1 MTWLRDSGKPL
12 PRSSKWLAGS
22 SVLLA
27 TGVLYLVFRPAFAGS
42 DPKQKSPNGTRVAS
56 IARDSAKPP
65 ALLTVPN
72 PSSAKAGSEADSSA
86 TTEAD
91 RVAMLMNLALLEQG
105 RRRLAECADY
115 TCTLFK
121 QERISGELTDGQS
134 IELKLRH
141 RPFSVY
147 MKWGSGDKGRE
158 ALYVE
163 GADDNR
169 LTVHPGGWKAR
180 IVPAIKIDPEG
191 ALALS
196 EARHPVTMVGL
207 IKLCD
212 EITVRRKNE
221 LAHRLPVH
229 CRLLENEVVNDRPS
243 YGFVSTYLD
252 RKCSE
257 DYRKSIHY
265 VDKEWL
271 IPICVKNYAWPEAK
285 QTFADDNAL
294 DEATLVE
301 HYAYSELQF
310 NQRLAAQDF
319 DRANEAYGFRR

>member
-1 MTWLRDSGKPL
+1 MTWLRESGKPL
-12 PRSSKWLAGS
+12 RRHSKWLAGFS
-22 SVLLA
+22 ALVA
-27 TGVLYLVFRPAFAGS
+27 MGVLYLLFLPAFAGS
-42 DPKQKSPNGTRVAS
+42 DPKQKSPNGTRVAA
-56 IARDSAKPP
+56 IARDAVKPSV
-65 ALLTVPN
+65 LLTVPN
-72 PSSAKAGSEADSSA
+72 PATGNARVEAGS
-86 TTEAD
+86 TEAD
-91 RVAMLMNLALLEQG
+91 RVAMLMNVALLEQG
-105 RRRLAECADY
+105 RRRLADCADY

-147 MKWGSGDKGRE
+147 MKWESGDKGRE

-169 LTVHPGGWKAR
+169 ITVHPGGWKAR

-191 ALALS
+191 SLAMS

-212 EITVRRKNE
+212 EITGRRKNE
-221 LAHRLPVH
+221 LARRLPIR
-229 CRLLENEVVNDRPS
+229 CRLLENEMVNDRPC

-271 IPICVKNYAWPEAK
+271 LPICVKNYAWPEAR

-310 NQRLAAQDF
+310 NQQLAAKDF

>member
-1 MTWLRDSGKPL
+1 MTWPRDFDKPL
-12 PRSSKWLAGS
+12 PRNSKWLVGS
-22 SVLLA
+22 SALLA
-27 TGVLYLVFRPAFAGS
+27 TGVLYLCFLPAFASS

-56 IARDSAKPP
+56 IARDTAKPP

-72 PSSAKAGSEADSSA
+72 PASAKAGFETSS
-86 TTEAD
+86 TEAD

-121 QERISGELTDGQS
+121 QERIGGELSDGQS

-147 MKWGSGDKGRE
+147 MKWESGDKGRE

-163 GADDNR
+163 GVDDNR
-169 LTVHPGGWKAR
+169 ITVHPGGWKAR

-191 ALALS
+191 SLALS

-212 EITVRRKNE
+212 EITLRRKNE
-221 LAHRLPVH
+221 LAHRLPVC
-229 CRLLENEVVNDRPS
+229 CRLLENVVVNDRPC

-271 IPICVKNYAWPEAK
+271 IPICVKNYAWPEARQK
-285 QTFADDNAL
+285 FADDNAL

>member
-12 PRSSKWLAGS
+12 RRHPRWLAGFS
-22 SVLLA
+22 ALTA
-27 TGVLYLVFRPAFAGS
+27 IGVLYLLFRPAFAGS
-42 DPKQKSPNGTRVAS
+42 DGKQKPSGPRVATVT
-56 IARDSAKPP
+56 RDTAKPST
-65 ALLTVPN
+65 LLTVPN
-72 PSSAKAGSEADSSA
+72 PASTDRRTDADSVAA
-86 TTEAD
+86 TDGD
-91 RVAMLMNLALLEQG
+91 RIAMLMNLTLLEQG

-147 MKWGSGDKGRE
+147 MKWASGDKGRE

-163 GADDNR
+163 GVDDNR
-169 LTVHPGGWKAR
+169 MTVHPGGWKAR
-180 IVPAIKIDPEG
+180 IVPALKIDPEG
-191 ALALS
+191 SLAMS

-212 EITVRRKNE
+212 ELTVHRKSE
-221 LAHRLPVH
+221 LAQRHPVR
-229 CRLLENEVVNDRPS
+229 CRLLENEVLNDRPCFC
-243 YGFVSTYLD
+243 FVSTYLD

-257 DYRKSIHY
+257 DYRKSIQY

-271 IPICVKNYAWPEAK
+271 LPICVKNYAWPEAK
-285 QTFADDNAL
+285 QTFADENAL
-294 DEATLVE
+294 DEATLIE

-310 NQRLAAQDF
+310 NQQLAAKDF

>member
-1 MTWLRDSGKPL
+1 MTWFRESSRPLRRHSE
-12 PRSSKWLAGS
+12 SLAGFS
-22 SVLLA
+22 ALVA
-27 TGVLYLVFRPAFAGS
+27 TGLLYLLFRPAFAGS
-42 DPKQKSPNGTRVAS
+42 DGKQKSPTGPRVAAVS
-56 IARDSAKPP
+56 RDTVKP
-65 ALLTVPN
+65 ATLLTVPN
-72 PSSAKAGSEADSSA
+72 PSSTERRSEADSLA
-86 TTEAD
+86 TSEAD
-91 RVAMLMNLALLEQG
+91 RVALLMNLALLEQG
-105 RRRLAECADY
+105 RKRLAECADY
-115 TCTLFK
+115 TCTFFK

-134 IELKLRH
+134 IDLKLRH

-147 MKWGSGDKGRE
+147 LKWESGDKGRE

-163 GADDNR
+163 GVDDNR
-169 LTVHPGGWKAR
+169 VTVHPGGWKAR

-191 ALALS
+191 SLAMS
-196 EARHPVTMVGL
+196 EARHPVTMLGL

-212 EITVRRKNE
+212 EITARRKNE
-221 LAHRLPVH
+221 LAHRLPMR
-229 CRLLENEVVNDRPS
+229 CRLLENEVVNDRPC

-257 DYRKSIHY
+257 EYRKSIHY

-271 IPICVKNYAWPEAK
+271 IPICVKNYAWPEAR

-310 NQRLAAQDF
+310 NQQLAAKDF

>member
-1 MTWLRDSGKPL
+1 
-12 PRSSKWLAGS
+12 
-22 SVLLA
+22 
-27 TGVLYLVFRPAFAGS
+27 VLYLVFRPAFAGS
-42 DPKQKSPNGTRVAS
+42 DPKQKSPNATRVAS
-56 IARDSAKPP
+56 IARDTAKPP

-72 PSSAKAGSEADSSA
+72 PASAKAGFEPGS
-86 TTEAD
+86 TEAD

-121 QERISGELTDGQS
+121 QERIGGELTDGQS

-147 MKWGSGDKGRE
+147 MKWESGDKGRE

-163 GADDNR
+163 GVDDNR
-169 LTVHPGGWKAR
+169 ITVHPGGWKAR

-191 ALALS
+191 SLALS
-196 EARHPVTMVGL
+196 EARHPVTMIGL

-212 EITVRRKNE
+212 EIVARRKTE
-221 LAHRLPVH
+221 LAQRLPVR
-229 CRLLENEVVNDRPS
+229 CRLLENEVVNDRPC

-271 IPICVKNYAWPEAK
+271 VPICVKNYAWPETR

-294 DEATLVE
+294 DEATLIE